1 MLPRRRGFFDFVFSL
16 SSSLF
21 HSRDDPPVFE
31 RAQGHAREYQLHGR
45 GGEPRHVA
53 EEGEKGKEKKGE
65 RNDRRCTKNGK
76 IRAAKPCFQ
85 SRDSQKE
92 SFSFYPSTRLLNAAE
107 YNDGPV
113 RRPPRDGH
121 GSRRGRYSCSAGGG
135 RKGAGRERTRERERE
150 RRIKMM
156 QLEVR
161 RRSLSASTL
170 SPTSRHT
177 LSPPSAWEFSKTAAA
192 RSPSGGGRRRRQR
205 RRPSFKEAGAREV
218 EKGSTTRGGSE
229 EEEERGG
236 GAEEEEGPGGSL
248 ARAGPA
254 RRRGPLPRLGG
265 GRLGLEDRRR
275 RRDLPRGARLR
286 RLEGGRDGGRGDHR
300 PRPRRRRDPL
310 LVLRRRL
317 LRGRLLPPAARGH
330 AAAPSS
336 PQAALPGR
344 QFPPGPP
351 RRPRRG
357 GKSRRGERGGP
368 GPRVA
373 LAREQR
379 VPAAAAAAGARR
391 RLAQAPVP
399 RAQPLGRGARAPGRP
414 GVAEELGDA

>member
-65 RNDRRCTKNGK
+65 RNDRRCTENGK

-150 RRIKMM
+150 KEKDDAIGGATTFAF
-156 QLEVR
+156 
-161 RRSLSASTL
+161 SLDTL
-170 SPTSRHT
+170 SNLETHSLPSLCLGIFQNSRST
-177 LSPPSAWEFSKTAAA
+177 IALGRRTATKTATTPVLQRG
-192 RSPSGGGRRRRQR
+192 RSSRRGRRKPNPGR
-205 RRPSFKEAGAREV
+205 
-218 EKGSTTRGGSE
+218 
-229 EEEERGG
+229 ERGG
-236 GAEEEEGPGGSL
+236 
-248 ARAGPA
+248 R
-254 RRRGPLPRLGG
+254 
-265 GRLGLEDRRR
+265 
-275 RRDLPRGARLR
+275 
-286 RLEGGRDGGRGDHR
+286 
-300 PRPRRRRDPL
+300 
-310 LVLRRRL
+310 
-317 LRGRLLPPAARGH
+317 
-330 AAAPSS
+330 
-336 PQAALPGR
+336 
-344 QFPPGPP
+344 
-351 RRPRRG
+351 
-357 GKSRRGERGGP
+357 
-368 GPRVA
+368 
-373 LAREQR
+373 
-379 VPAAAAAAGARR
+379 GARR
-391 RLAQAPVP
+391 RRGGGGGPWRVP
-399 RAQPLGRGARAPGRP
+399 RSRWPCSPTRPPPSSRRGTTGAGR
-414 GVAEELGDA
+414 